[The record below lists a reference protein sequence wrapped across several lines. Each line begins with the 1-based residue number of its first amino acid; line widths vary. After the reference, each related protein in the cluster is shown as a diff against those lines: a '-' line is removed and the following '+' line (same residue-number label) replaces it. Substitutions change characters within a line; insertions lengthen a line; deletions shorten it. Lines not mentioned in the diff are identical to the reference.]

1 MMQQGLSYVGVLGQP
16 EWVES
21 TAWVLALLC
30 IWLGLPLC
38 LGSSD
43 GNKLLRYRG
52 RYSVSLQRT
61 GPNFPYEDCN
71 ETAYSCT

>member
-1 MMQQGLSYVGVLGQP
+1 MVQQGLSYVGILGQP

-38 LGSSD
+38 LGTGN
-43 GNKLLRYRG
+43 GNKLLHY
-52 RYSVSLQRT
+52 
-61 GPNFPYEDCN
+61 
-71 ETAYSCT
+71 